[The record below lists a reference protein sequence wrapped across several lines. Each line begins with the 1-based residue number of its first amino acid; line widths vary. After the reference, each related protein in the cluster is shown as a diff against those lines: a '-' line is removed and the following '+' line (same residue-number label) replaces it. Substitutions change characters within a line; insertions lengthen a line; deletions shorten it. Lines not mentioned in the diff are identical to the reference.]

1 MALFRSLARPF
12 RSLHVAAPAIS
23 VNSLRFA
30 AASSPAPL
38 VSSRLPTRASIFF
51 PLPHQ
56 LQFVRTMGYKLKTK
70 AAVKKRFKVN
80 CNGLVKRAQAN
91 KRHIA
96 TKKTRERIRRLG
108 KSVFVQGQIRKNVLR
123 MLGK

>member
-1 MALFRSLARPF
+1 MSLIRSFARQFMTFRS
-12 RSLHVAAPAIS
+12 AAPCDGP
-23 VNSLRFA
+23 RFVA
-30 AASSPAPL
+30 RNGATPATL
-38 VSSRLPTRASIFF
+38 VATIAMRASIAF
-51 PLPHQ
+51 PQ
-56 LQFVRTMGYKLKTK
+56 LQVRAMGYKLKTK

-91 KRHIA
+91 KRHLA

-108 KSVFVQGQIRKNVLR
+108 KPVFVEGKIRKNVLR